1 MNFEEW
7 LAKNEKQL
15 GSPYEKIFVIKVL
28 ANIVDI
34 DFTAIRPQ
42 FGFKDT
48 DGKARY
54 CDFVLQE
61 GKTVK
66 IAIEIDGVFCDLP
79 IRMYEITQSFVVSI
93 LNCCCE
99 ESVKIA
105 LILMI

>member
-1 MNFEEW
+1 MNLEEW

-28 ANIVDI
+28 ASIVDI
-34 DFTAIRPQ
+34 DFAAIRPQ

-66 IAIEIDGVFCDLP
+66 IAIE
-79 IRMYEITQSFVVSI
+79 SVV
-93 LNCCCE
+93 
-99 ESVKIA
+99 VA
-105 LILMI
+105 VG